1 MVNSTEEVR
10 TKESVLKNVLANQ
23 KEVEK
28 TIQQAQKLCTSYTG
42 NPGDWSSVQIKIVNE
57 LMQAVSEVQTLVAML
72 PEFSTNKDLQNIQ
85 AYLGDEF
92 GLFSDITALTTMLSA
107 GSAKSESDAVLDEIS
122 GVCDTIL
129 KRVKDI
135 RNSAAKVSATL

>member
-135 RNSAAKVSATL
+135 RNSAAKVSAAL

>member
-10 TKESVLKNVLANQ
+10 TKESVLKSVLNNQ
-23 KEVEK
+23 KKVEK
-28 TIQQAQKLCTSYTG
+28 TIQQAQKLCISYTG

-135 RNSAAKVSATL
+135 RNSAAKVSAAL

>member
-1 MVNSTEEVR
+1 MANSTEEVR
-10 TKESVLKNVLANQ
+10 TKESVLKSVLNNQ
-23 KEVEK
+23 KKVEK
-28 TIQQAQKLCTSYTG
+28 TIHEAQKLCASYKS
-42 NPGDWSSVQIKIVNE
+42 NPGSWSSIQIKIVNE

-135 RNSAAKVSATL
+135 RNSAAKVSAAL